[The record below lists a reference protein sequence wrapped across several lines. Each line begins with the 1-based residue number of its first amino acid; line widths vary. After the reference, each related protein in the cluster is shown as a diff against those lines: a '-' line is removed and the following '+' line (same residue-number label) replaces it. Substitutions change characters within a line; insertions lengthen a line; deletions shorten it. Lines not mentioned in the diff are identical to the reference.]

1 MTMGRPWGLLS
12 WKKYREWAWGPR
24 SNWWM
29 PARNWSSPNS
39 CSVGQDSSVIGDK
52 AQVLKVSYL
61 KSTLSRLYLLHK
73 KPHHSHQLACFFL
86 EQARPFD
93 NSRPPADSRQSMRF
107 ARPWR
112 LGLALVAAEPCQA
125 APSFS
130 HLNGHQ
136 FRLYF
141 IYFYCSVP
149 WFSPFSDTVGESSTM
164 GDRLWDIDIVGC
176 LAKNFF
182 DTWSCLN
189 LGYV

>member
-73 KPHHSHQLACFFL
+73 KPHHSHQLACFFWNKPDL
-86 EQARPFD
+86 LTQQTPR
-93 NSRPPADSRQSMRF
+93 RLQQSMRF

-149 WFSPFSDTVGESSTM
+149 WFSPFSDTVGNHQ
-164 GDRLWDIDIVGC
+164 LWGIDYGI
-176 LAKNFF
+176 LI
-182 DTWSCLN
+182 
-189 LGYV
+189 